1 MRQVSLPALVALIV
15 ACAVSAVVF
24 AAVQGAIALLIVP
37 VLSGLDA
44 SSRTGVHGVIAMA
57 GVLGSLIAAAVLCLP
72 VGWLG
77 PKHSLVFGAIVGVI
91 GSIMIARISPPL
103 AATDSFFLGL
113 HWLEVTAFVGG
124 CVLFSIVGAFGARR
138 VAA

>member
-1 MRQVSLPALVALIV
+1 MRQVSLPALTALVV

-37 VLSGLDA
+37 VLSGLGI
-44 SSRTGVHGVIAMA
+44 SSRTGVHAVMA
-57 GVLGSLIAAAVLCLP
+57 AASMLGSLTAAAVLCLP

-77 PKHSLVFGAIVGVI
+77 PKHSVIFGAIVGVV
-91 GSIMIARISPPL
+91 GSVMVARISPPL
-103 AATDSFFLGL
+103 AATESVFLGL
-113 HWLEVTAFVGG
+113 RWLEVAAFVGG
-124 CVLFSIVGAFGARR
+124 CVLFSAVGAFGARR